1 MKIDLD
7 ALNPKK
13 MLKRIVSV
21 FLGLLI
27 LGFFPFLASLKM
39 QEMLQLSL
47 IYMVGYTIFMI
58 IYLFSILHL
67 FKNKKITLHWI
78 ILLKTI
84 YYFISWFLLLLN
96 SFILKGESYITLLGS
111 LLLFIIVEILYMIT
125 TYRKE
130 DPSCQKNQYS

>member
-13 MLKRIVSV
+13 MLKRLVSV

-27 LGFFPFLASLKM
+27 LGFFEFAASIKM
-39 QEMLQLSL
+39 QEMLLVSL
-47 IYMVGYTIFMI
+47 LYMIGYTVFEIL
-58 IYLFSILHL
+58 YLFLILHH
-67 FKNKKITLHWI
+67 FKDKKMTMNWM

-84 YYFISWFLLLLN
+84 HYFISWFLLLLN
-96 SFILKGESYITLLGS
+96 SFILKGESYMTLLGT
-111 LLLFIIVEILYMIT
+111 LLLFVIVEILYMIT

-130 DPSCQKNQYS
+130 DPSCQKNQY

>member
-13 MLKRIVSV
+13 MLKRLVSV

-27 LGFFPFLASLKM
+27 LGFFEFAASIKM
-39 QEMLQLSL
+39 QEMLLVS
-47 IYMVGYTIFMI
+47 IFYMIGYTVFEIL
-58 IYLFSILHL
+58 YLFLILHH
-67 FKNKKITLHWI
+67 FKDKKMTLNWM

-84 YYFISWFLLLLN
+84 HYFISWFLLLLN
-96 SFILKGESYITLLGS
+96 SFILKGESYMTLLGT
-111 LLLFIIVEILYMIT
+111 LLLFVIVEILYMIT

-130 DPSCQKNQYS
+130 DPSCQKNQY

>member
-13 MLKRIVSV
+13 MLKRLVSV

-27 LGFFPFLASLKM
+27 LGFFEFAASIKM
-39 QEMLQLSL
+39 QEMLLVSIL
-47 IYMVGYTIFMI
+47 YMIGYTVFEIL
-58 IYLFSILHL
+58 YLFLILHH
-67 FKNKKITLHWI
+67 FKDKKMTLNWM

-84 YYFISWFLLLLN
+84 HYFISWFLLLLN
-96 SFILKGESYITLLGS
+96 SFILKGESYMTLLGT
-111 LLLFIIVEILYMIT
+111 LLLFVIVEILYMIT

-130 DPSCQKNQYS
+130 DPSCQKNQY

>member
-13 MLKRIVSV
+13 MLKRLVSV

-27 LGFFPFLASLKM
+27 LGFFGFAASIKM
-39 QEMLQLSL
+39 QEMLLISL
-47 IYMVGYTIFMI
+47 LYMTGYTVFELL
-58 IYLFSILHL
+58 YLFLILHH
-67 FKNKKITLHWI
+67 FKDKKMTLNWM

-84 YYFISWFLLLLN
+84 HYFISWFLLLLN
-96 SFILKGESYITLLGS
+96 SFILKGESYMTLLGT
-111 LLLFIIVEILYMIT
+111 LLLFVIVEILYMIT

-130 DPSCQKNQYS
+130 DPSCQKNQY

>member
-13 MLKRIVSV
+13 MLKRLVSV

-27 LGFFPFLASLKM
+27 LGFFEFAFSIKM
-39 QEMLQLSL
+39 QEMLLVSL
-47 IYMVGYTIFMI
+47 LYMTGYTLFEIP
-58 IYLFSILHL
+58 YLFLILHH
-67 FKNKKITLHWI
+67 FKDKKMTLNWM

-84 YYFISWFLLLLN
+84 HYFISWFLLLLN
-96 SFILKGESYITLLGS
+96 SFILKGESYMTLLGT
-111 LLLFIIVEILYMIT
+111 LLLFVIVEILYMIT

-130 DPSCQKNQYS
+130 DLSCQKNQY

>member
-13 MLKRIVSV
+13 MLKRLVSV

-27 LGFFPFLASLKM
+27 LGFFEFAASIKM
-39 QEMLQLSL
+39 QEMLHVSIL
-47 IYMVGYTIFMI
+47 YMIGYTVFEIL
-58 IYLFSILHL
+58 YLFLILHH
-67 FKNKKITLHWI
+67 FKDKKMTLNWM

-84 YYFISWFLLLLN
+84 HYFISWFLLLLN
-96 SFILKGESYITLLGS
+96 SFILKGESYMTLLGT
-111 LLLFIIVEILYMIT
+111 LLLFVIVEILYMIT

-130 DPSCQKNQYS
+130 DPSCQKNQY

>member
-13 MLKRIVSV
+13 MLKRLVSV

-27 LGFFPFLASLKM
+27 LGFFEFAASIKM
-39 QEMLQLSL
+39 QEMLLISL
-47 IYMVGYTIFMI
+47 LYMTGYTVFELL
-58 IYLFSILHL
+58 YLFLILHH
-67 FKNKKITLHWI
+67 FKDKKMTLNWM

-84 YYFISWFLLLLN
+84 HYFISWFLLLLN
-96 SFILKGESYITLLGS
+96 SFILKGESYMTLLGT
-111 LLLFIIVEILYMIT
+111 LLLFVIVEILYMIT

-130 DPSCQKNQYS
+130 DPSCQKNQY

>member
-13 MLKRIVSV
+13 MLKRLVSV

-27 LGFFPFLASLKM
+27 LGFFEFAASIKM
-39 QEMLQLSL
+39 QEMLLVSL
-47 IYMVGYTIFMI
+47 LYMTGYTVFEIL
-58 IYLFSILHL
+58 YLFLILHH
-67 FKNKKITLHWI
+67 FKDKKMTLNWM

-84 YYFISWFLLLLN
+84 HYFISWFLLLLN
-96 SFILKGESYITLLGS
+96 SFILKGESYMTLLGT
-111 LLLFIIVEILYMIT
+111 LLLFVIVEILYMIT

-130 DPSCQKNQYS
+130 DPSCQKNQY

>member
-13 MLKRIVSV
+13 MMKRLVSV

-27 LGFFPFLASLKM
+27 LGFFEFAASLKM
-39 QEMLQLSL
+39 QEMLLVSL
-47 IYMVGYTIFMI
+47 LYMTGYTVFEFF
-58 IYLFSILHL
+58 YLFLILHH
-67 FKNKKITLHWI
+67 FKNKQMTLNWI

-84 YYFISWFLLLLN
+84 HYFISWFLLLLN
-96 SFILKGESYITLLGS
+96 SFILKGGSYMTLSGT
-111 LLLFIIVEILYMIT
+111 LLLFVIVEILYMIT

-130 DPSCQKNQYS
+130 DPSCQKNQY

>member
-13 MLKRIVSV
+13 MLKRLVSV

-27 LGFFPFLASLKM
+27 LGFFEFAASIKM
-39 QEMLQLSL
+39 QEMLLVS
-47 IYMVGYTIFMI
+47 IFYMIGYTVFEIL
-58 IYLFSILHL
+58 YLFLILHH
-67 FKNKKITLHWI
+67 FKDKKMTLNWM

-84 YYFISWFLLLLN
+84 HYFISWFLLVLN
-96 SFILKGESYITLLGS
+96 SFILKGESYMTLLGT
-111 LLLFIIVEILYMIT
+111 LLLFVIVEILYMIT

-130 DPSCQKNQYS
+130 DPSCQKNQY